1 MQTEV
6 VYALTER
13 EAHPRQTEDGV
24 EYWPAR
30 DVQHLLGYATRE
42 SFINVVS
49 KAKIACELSGFVVAD
64 HFPDVTN
71 MVDVNARMRRE
82 AEDDHHG
89 R

>member
-1 MQTEV
+1 MQTDG

-30 DVQHLLGYATRE
+30 DPQHRLGHARWE
-42 SFINVVS
+42 NFLNVVS
-49 KAKIACELSGFVVAD
+49 RARTACELSGFVVAN
-64 HFPDVTN
+64 HFPGVTN
-71 MVDVNARMRRE
+71 MADVDAGMRRE
-82 AEDDHHG
+82 VEDDHHG